1 MNCSCKKMNFTPS
14 FCFWNPPYPYH
25 MVKKSHIGRNIPV
38 LPRPPPKDLPSFFYL
53 ENINPWRGGFYYTV
67 HQTTTWD
74 DFFGTQENSR
84 TGRENGLKDSVLGPE
99 KKKKNGKYTVL
110 GGGGVYYKPTFF
122 KDRFRCCIWRGI
134 HEKIST
140 VFFVFF
146 CAKISREPPGNLGN
160 QNHFQQLLGIQ
171 GTAGNLRNQNNLH
184 QALRMPLGTNKVST
198 KTSS

>member
-1 MNCSCKKMNFTPS
+1 MIFLVHRK
-14 FCFWNPPYPYH
+14 
-25 MVKKSHIGRNIPV
+25 IPV
-38 LPRPPPKDLPSFFYL
+38 
-53 ENINPWRGGFYYTV
+53 RGGKMGLRTV
-67 HQTTTWD
+67 YWV
-74 DFFGTQENSR
+74 R
-84 TGRENGLKDSVLGPE
+84 
-99 KKKKNGKYTVL
+99 KKKKKTGNTLSL